1 MLSGLPQKTKG
12 VIALPTARTKANRKY
27 NEKAYDR
34 LYITVD
40 KGKKE
45 QIESHAKP
53 LGESLNGFVNRAIDE
68 AIVRDNTKGGGRY
81 AGI

>member
-1 MLSGLPQKTKG
+1 M
-12 VIALPTARTKANRKY
+12 PTARTKANRKY

-45 QIESHAKP
+45 LLEAHAKTQ
-53 LGESLNGFVNRAIDE
+53 GESLNGFVNRAINETMKQDKE
-68 AIVRDNTKGGGRY
+68 
-81 AGI
+81 